1 MTLLHD
7 RPYRIANRSPE
18 TRRPHPVVIPL
29 PKALGD
35 IRLPQ
40 GMNAFLAC
48 ELAVVVG
55 GGMQGHMGIS
65 QVMTYFGGESEDA
78 GGLLGSEG
86 FHELPKGLFQV
97 PGEDSMSQEGVFAET
112 LYGFAPGTGQVRGVP
127 VQVYVMA
134 GRFPGKGGAPFVG
147 LGGLASEVFDMGPV
161 KGKERFRQGKNRQA
175 IDAPMR
181 PETPTVC
188 QKG

>member
-1 MTLLHD
+1 
-7 RPYRIANRSPE
+7 
-18 TRRPHPVVIPL
+18 
-29 PKALGD
+29 
-35 IRLPQ
+35 
-40 GMNAFLAC
+40 MNAFLAC

-55 GGMQGHMGIS
+55 GGVQGHMSIS

-134 GRFPGKGGAPFVG
+134 GRFPGKGGGPFVG
-147 LGGLASEVFDMGPV
+147 AGGVAGGGFAIGPG
-161 KGKERFRQGKNRQA
+161 KGEERFRAGEKRQA
-175 IDAPMR
+175 DGAP
-181 PETPTVC
+181 
-188 QKG
+188 G